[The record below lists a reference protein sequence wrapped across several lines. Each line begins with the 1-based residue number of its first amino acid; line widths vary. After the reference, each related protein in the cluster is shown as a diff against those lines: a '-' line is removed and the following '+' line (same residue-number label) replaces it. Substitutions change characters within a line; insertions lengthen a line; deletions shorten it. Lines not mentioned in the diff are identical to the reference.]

1 MSIIFCTSNND
12 QHCQVLCLQSR
23 NTMKYHR
30 YTWAFVLT
38 FFFASV
44 GFAQG
49 ADLETHSAYKVTT
62 YNLGTV
68 VDFEGATNVD
78 VQDYEPLMITSTA
91 ADVLGADRSALFG
104 TATERASSGFAV
116 SAQFNATQNIALQ
129 GAIGMTKNAW
139 ASATLADQK
148 SSWEANLGVIYRL
161 FSNLNYE
168 VHFGYMDTGDLFKE
182 RSDYSDVESIIMIS
196 NKLTMSF

>member
-1 MSIIFCTSNND
+1 
-12 QHCQVLCLQSR
+12 
-23 NTMKYHR
+23 MKYYRHKL
-30 YTWAFVLT
+30 AFVLA
-38 FFFASV
+38 FIFASA
-44 GFAQG
+44 GIGWG

-78 VQDYEPLMITSTA
+78 VQDYQPLMITSTA
-91 ADVLGADRSALFG
+91 ADVLGADKSASFG
-104 TATERASSGFAV
+104 TATQQATSGFAL

-129 GAIGMTKNAW
+129 GAIGMTKNTW
-139 ASATLADQK
+139 ASASLADQK

-182 RSDYSDVESIIMIS
+182 RSGYSDVESIIMIS